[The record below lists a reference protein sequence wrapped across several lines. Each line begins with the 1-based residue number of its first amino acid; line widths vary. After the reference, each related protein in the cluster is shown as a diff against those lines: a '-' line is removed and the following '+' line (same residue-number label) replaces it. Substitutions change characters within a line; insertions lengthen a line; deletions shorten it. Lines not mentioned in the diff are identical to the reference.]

1 MSEELTQEAVDAAVI
16 LEGRVNERVEKEVN
30 RILDRQ
36 MSKIVKS
43 EVNNAFAEYK
53 QAMMMEISIT
63 VGKIMRHT
71 EEENRKP
78 LWESTP
84 EELGL
89 ERDSLNRHMLSK
101 SGKHDLTTG
110 DIDAIRKQT

>member
-1 MSEELTQEAVDAAVI
+1 MSEELTKEAVDSAI
-16 LEGRVNERVEKEVN
+16 LLEGRVNERVEKEVN

-36 MSKIVKS
+36 ISKLVTL
-43 EVNNAFAEYK
+43 EVNKAFEQYK
-53 QAMMMEISIT
+53 NSMMMEISIT

-78 LWESTP
+78 LWASTP

-89 ERDSLNRHMLSK
+89 NRADLNKHML
-101 SGKHDLTTG
+101 GK
-110 DIDAIRKQT
+110 DIDDAIRKQT

>member
-1 MSEELTQEAVDAAVI
+1 MSEELTNEAVDSAI
-16 LEGRVNERVEKEVN
+16 LLEGRVNERVEKEVN

-36 MSKIVKS
+36 ISKLVTL
-43 EVNNAFAEYK
+43 EVNKTFEQHKN
-53 QAMMMEISIT
+53 AMMMEISIT

-84 EELGL
+84 EEFGL
-89 ERDSLNRHMLSK
+89 THKDLNKHML
-101 SGKHDLTTG
+101 GK
-110 DIDAIRKQT
+110 DIEEHAIRKQT

>member
-1 MSEELTQEAVDAAVI
+1 MSEELTNEAVDSAII
-16 LEGRVNERVEKEVN
+16 LENRVNERVEKEVH

-36 MSKIVKS
+36 ISKLVTL
-43 EVNNAFAEYK
+43 EVNKAFEQYK
-53 QAMMMEISIT
+53 NLMMMEISIT
-63 VGKIMRHT
+63 VGKLMRNT

-89 ERDSLNRHMLSK
+89 MHKDLNSHML
-101 SGKHDLTTG
+101 GKREEDH
-110 DIDAIRKQT
+110 AIRKQT

>member
-1 MSEELTQEAVDAAVI
+1 MSEELTNEAVDSAII
-16 LEGRVNERVEKEVN
+16 LENKVNERVEKEVY

-36 MSKIVKS
+36 ISKLVTL
-43 EVNNAFAEYK
+43 EVNKAFEQYK
-53 QAMMMEISIT
+53 NAMMMEISIT
-63 VGKIMRHT
+63 VGKIMRNT

-89 ERDSLNRHMLSK
+89 MHKDLNSSSMRRL
-101 SGKHDLTTG
+101 DDVQENLN
-110 DIDAIRKQT
+110 AIRKQT

>member
-1 MSEELTQEAVDAAVI
+1 MSEELTNEAVDSAII

-36 MSKIVKS
+36 ISKLVAMEINK
-43 EVNNAFAEYK
+43 AFGAYK
-53 QAMMMEISIT
+53 DAMMMEISVTI
-63 VGKIMRHT
+63 GKILRYT

-84 EELGL
+84 EEFGL
-89 ERDSLNRHMLSK
+89 TAKDLNSSSMRRL
-101 SGKHDLTTG
+101 DDVQENLN
-110 DIDAIRKQT
+110 AIRKQT